1 MADPTNV
8 SLRGIIAWANE
19 SMSTVMNLFIE
30 AFSYLFAEKQVIVH
44 QEYAIDSVTRS
55 LVDENNIYTKLEYFD
70 TIGNLRRTS
79 VLSGGT
85 TPKYTTRTQTEYS
98 ETLFVLAVSVYTQNY
113 DEVTDEWVGET
124 WVSTQYYT
132 EE

>member
-1 MADPTNV
+1 MADPTNI
-8 SLRGIIAWANE
+8 SLRGIIAWTNE
-19 SMSTVMNLFIE
+19 TIRSLIDLLVEGFV
-30 AFSYLFAEKQVIVH
+30 YLFGEKLVVVH

-70 TIGNLRRTS
+70 TLGNLRRTS

-132 EE
+132 ES